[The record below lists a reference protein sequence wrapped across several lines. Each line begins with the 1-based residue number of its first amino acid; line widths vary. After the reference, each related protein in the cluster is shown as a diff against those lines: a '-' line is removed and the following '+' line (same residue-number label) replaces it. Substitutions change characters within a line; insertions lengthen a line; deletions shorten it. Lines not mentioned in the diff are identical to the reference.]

1 MTVRDIERAIED
13 LPKNEL
19 AELSAWFEKYEA
31 EMWDEQ
37 IGNDLA
43 TGRFEAL
50 RAEAMAD
57 FDTGRTRPL

>member
-1 MTVRDIERAIED
+1 MTVRYIERAIEN

-37 IGNDLA
+37 IENDLA

-50 RAEAMAD
+50 RSEAMAD
-57 FDTGRTRPL
+57 FDVGRTRPL